1 MRNNFEVDCS
11 KLFFGLML
19 IFGVLSIFLSFPL
32 SNGDE
37 GYHLSKSYQYF
48 TQSSPEEMSESR
60 LRNIELN
67 VIKQNRVENDFSI
80 KEFFYHKLDGV
91 EKDRFKLNILFNDS
105 IFIRLDIAHFIPALG
120 VLLGRAIYPSYGVM
134 MLFGRLFNLLFFC
147 ICFSF
152 LLKISKIGKWN
163 LILLFT
169 VPFMQKMA
177 SLSYDVFCYVICCTF
192 LIELLNFL
200 KNNTEHKQTS
210 VHSLI
215 ICSIL
220 LLFCKKNYIILLG
233 CWGIIFLKKIESK
246 QVRIYIYILTIV
258 SFLLF
263 ISILSFFHS
272 FDLINYLKVFV
283 NSYLNPVTMQR
294 RGFQLFSVVSPVL
307 PDIYNILWFIALTI
321 VLLGEKNFYWGKTVS
336 FILPLIFFANWLL
349 IYTGFYFILGQ
360 PQNAF
365 DDLSGRYLYPFLL
378 CFLPITQQFSFVN
391 GIVIKEK
398 YLKMISIGMVVF
410 IYASYLIM
418 IFYRGYIINTTPT
431 WR

>member
-1 MRNNFEVDCS
+1 
-11 KLFFGLML
+11 
-19 IFGVLSIFLSFPL
+19 
-32 SNGDE
+32 
-37 GYHLSKSYQYF
+37 
-48 TQSSPEEMSESR
+48 MSESR

>member
-1 MRNNFEVDCS
+1 
-11 KLFFGLML
+11 
-19 IFGVLSIFLSFPL
+19 
-32 SNGDE
+32 
-37 GYHLSKSYQYF
+37 
-48 TQSSPEEMSESR
+48 
-60 LRNIELN
+60 
-67 VIKQNRVENDFSI
+67 
-80 KEFFYHKLDGV
+80 
-91 EKDRFKLNILFNDS
+91 
-105 IFIRLDIAHFIPALG
+105 
-120 VLLGRAIYPSYGVM
+120 M

-152 LLKISKIGKWN
+152 LLKVSKIGKWN

-177 SLSYDVFCYVICCTF
+177 SLSYDVFCYVICCAF

-200 KNNTEHKQTS
+200 KNNTEHKKTS

-233 CWGIIFLKKIESK
+233 CWGIILLKKIESK
-246 QVRIYIYILTIV
+246 QVRIYIYILTLV

-336 FILPLIFFANWLL
+336 FTLPIIFFANWLL
-349 IYTGFYFILGQ
+349 IYTGFYFILNQ
-360 PQNAF
+360 PKTAF

-378 CFLPITQQFSFVN
+378 CFLPIAQQFSFIN

-398 YLKMISIGMVVF
+398 YLKMISIGIVVF
-410 IYASYLIM
+410 IYISYLIM
-418 IFYRGYIINTTPT
+418 IFYRGYIVNTTPT

>member
-1 MRNNFEVDCS
+1 M
-11 KLFFGLML
+11 
-19 IFGVLSIFLSFPL
+19 FGVLSIFLSFPL

-220 LLFCKKNYIILLG
+220 LLFCKKITL
-233 CWGIIFLKKIESK
+233 
-246 QVRIYIYILTIV
+246 
-258 SFLLF
+258 
-263 ISILSFFHS
+263 
-272 FDLINYLKVFV
+272 
-283 NSYLNPVTMQR
+283 
-294 RGFQLFSVVSPVL
+294 
-307 PDIYNILWFIALTI
+307 
-321 VLLGEKNFYWGKTVS
+321 
-336 FILPLIFFANWLL
+336 
-349 IYTGFYFILGQ
+349 YF
-360 PQNAF
+360 
-365 DDLSGRYLYPFLL
+365 
-378 CFLPITQQFSFVN
+378 
-391 GIVIKEK
+391 
-398 YLKMISIGMVVF
+398 
-410 IYASYLIM
+410 
-418 IFYRGYIINTTPT
+418 
-431 WR
+431 

>member
-1 MRNNFEVDCS
+1 MNNIKDFNAS
-11 KLFFGLML
+11 KIFLIITLFFGLA
-19 IFGVLSIFLSFPL
+19 SILLAFPL

-37 GYHLSKSYQYF
+37 GYHLSKSYQF
-48 TQSSPEEMSESR
+48 FSSDYPMEMSEKF
-60 LRNIELN
+60 LRNVELN
-67 VIKQNRVENDFSI
+67 VIKAKRESNEFSVKRFFFEKKENVSNDGFKINLVEDSA
-80 KEFFYHKLDGV
+80 FFTK
-91 EKDRFKLNILFNDS
+91 F
-105 IFIRLDIAHFIPALG
+105 DIAHLIPALG
-120 VLLGRAIYPSYGVM
+120 VLLGRVIYPSYGVM

-152 LLKISKIGKWN
+152 LLKVSKIGKWN

-177 SLSYDVFCYVICCTF
+177 SLSYDVFCYVICCAF

-210 VHSLI
+210 LHPLI

-233 CWGIIFLKKIESK
+233 CWGIILLKKIESK
-246 QVRIYIYILTIV
+246 QVRLYMYILTLV

-307 PDIYNILWFIALTI
+307 PDIYNILWYIALTI
-321 VLLGEKNFYWGKTVS
+321 VLLGEKNYYWGKKISLT
-336 FILPLIFFANWLL
+336 LPLVFLANWLL

-365 DDLSGRYLYPFLL
+365 DDLSGRYLYPFML
-378 CFLPITQQFSFVN
+378 CFLPVAQQFSFVN

-410 IYASYLIM
+410 IYVSYLLM
-418 IFYRGYIINTTPT
+418 IFYRGYIVNTTPT

>member
-19 IFGVLSIFLSFPL
+19 MFGVLSIFLSFPL

>member
-19 IFGVLSIFLSFPL
+19 MFGVLSIFLSFPL

-67 VIKQNRVENDFSI
+67 VIKKNRVENDFSI

-152 LLKISKIGKWN
+152 LLKVSKIGKWN

-177 SLSYDVFCYVICCTF
+177 SLSYDVFCYVICCAF

-200 KNNTEHKQTS
+200 KNNTEHKKTS

-215 ICSIL
+215 ICSIF

-233 CWGIIFLKKIESK
+233 CWGIILLKKIESK
-246 QVRIYIYILTIV
+246 QVRIYIYILTLV

-336 FILPLIFFANWLL
+336 FTLPIIFFANWLL
-349 IYTGFYFILGQ
+349 IYTGFYFILNQ
-360 PQNAF
+360 PKTAF

-378 CFLPITQQFSFVN
+378 CFLPIAQQFSFIN

-398 YLKMISIGMVVF
+398 YLKMISIGIVVF
-410 IYASYLIM
+410 IYISYLIM
-418 IFYRGYIINTTPT
+418 IFYRGYIVNTTPT

>member
-19 IFGVLSIFLSFPL
+19 MFGVLSIFLSFPL

-152 LLKISKIGKWN
+152 LLKVSKIGKWN

-177 SLSYDVFCYVICCTF
+177 SLSYDVFCYVICCAF

-200 KNNTEHKQTS
+200 KNNTEHKKTS

-233 CWGIIFLKKIESK
+233 CWGIILLKKIESK
-246 QVRIYIYILTIV
+246 QVRIYIYILTLV

-336 FILPLIFFANWLL
+336 FTLPIIFFANWLL
-349 IYTGFYFILGQ
+349 IYTGFYFILNQ
-360 PQNAF
+360 PKTAF

-378 CFLPITQQFSFVN
+378 CFLPIAQQFSFIN

-398 YLKMISIGMVVF
+398 YLKMISIGIVVF
-410 IYASYLIM
+410 IYISYLIM
-418 IFYRGYIINTTPT
+418 IFYRGYIVNTTPT

>member
-398 YLKMISIGMVVF
+398 YLKMISIGMVIF

>member
-11 KLFFGLML
+11 KLFFCLML
-19 IFGVLSIFLSFPL
+19 MFGVLSIFLSFPL

-152 LLKISKIGKWN
+152 LLKVSKIGKWN

-177 SLSYDVFCYVICCTF
+177 SLSYDVFCYVICCAF

-200 KNNTEHKQTS
+200 KNNTEHKKTS

-233 CWGIIFLKKIESK
+233 CWGIILLKKIESK
-246 QVRIYIYILTIV
+246 QVRIYIYILTLV

-336 FILPLIFFANWLL
+336 FTLPIIFFANWLL
-349 IYTGFYFILGQ
+349 IYTGFYFILNQ
-360 PQNAF
+360 PKTAF

-378 CFLPITQQFSFVN
+378 CFLPIAQQFSFIN

-398 YLKMISIGMVVF
+398 YLKMISIGIVVF
-410 IYASYLIM
+410 IYISYLIM
-418 IFYRGYIINTTPT
+418 IFYRGYIVNTTPT